1 MCAVFVLWGVIM
13 KIFSAIFAV
22 SVMFLLCL
30 RCFPVVPAA
39 AWTVPEGA
47 FTPVAL
53 TPQETLALYGTN
65 LQAVYFDGTSNH
77 DITFSYF
84 NTTSNLYDTYCDL
97 NNVEPVP
104 AVKLQFVSNRNG
116 FMSTMNESHGQLDSN
131 RFVYND
137 FLVYRCQIDSMTSSL
152 DTPWT
157 FQVYL
162 ENSLSITGISA
173 FYSSV
178 FWSNYAG
185 IGNAADYVYPIS
197 NTGIY
202 DNPWIPRSSL
212 DLYING
218 STDASSF
225 SQLMNGNGGRGF
237 VFGSCMQPYTYH
249 YPEGVGDVQR
259 TDYNYWFQG
268 ITFDHSVPD
277 VTSGDTFTWDKTILY
292 AQNMNSAMQYS
303 EAWYDEYN
311 TEDFYSFTDPYV
323 YLLVMCPVLYGE
335 FVLPD
340 NSGTGSGSG
349 SESGTG
355 SGSGTGCSCDFDVNV
370 NVTVDVDLS
379 PVLTNQSD
387 QIDQLNEIIVM
398 LNQIYDEM
406 VEQRLVNPDLTPIS
420 SITTNTTV
428 KNKIDQSMQDAT
440 FPQNSDFDT
449 QTLSALS
456 YLISSVRNVIPAP
469 LLFVYS
475 FGLIGGLVSF
485 IIFRRK

>member
-1 MCAVFVLWGVIM
+1 MKKIVFSITCV
-13 KIFSAIFAV
+13 FSI
-22 SVMFLLCL
+22 LL
-30 RCFPVVPAA
+30 FTFSAA

-65 LQAVYFDGTSNH
+65 LQAVYFDGTTNH
-77 DITFSYF
+77 DITFTYF
-84 NTTSNLYDTYCDL
+84 NTTSNLYNRYCEL
-97 NNVEPVP
+97 INVEPV
-104 AVKLQFVSNRNG
+104 AGVNLQFVSNRYG
-116 FMSTMNESHGQLDSN
+116 FMSTMNSSHGQLDPN

-162 ENSLSITGISA
+162 ENSLAVSGISA

-185 IGNAADYVYPIS
+185 IGNIADYVYPIS

-218 STDASSF
+218 STDATTF
-225 SQLMNGNGGRGF
+225 TQLMNDNGSRGF
-237 VFGSCMQPYTYH
+237 VFGSCMQPYEYH
-249 YPEGVGDVQR
+249 YPSGVGDVYR

-268 ITFDHSVPD
+268 ITFDHSVSD

-303 EAWYDEYN
+303 EAWYDEFN
-311 TEDFYSFTDPYV
+311 SEDYYSFTDPYV

-335 FVLPD
+335 FILPD
-340 NSGTGSGSG
+340 NS
-349 SESGTG
+349 G
-355 SGSGTGCSCDFDVNV
+355 SGSGTGTDVSSGSGSSIDV
-370 NVTVDVDLS
+370 NVTVNVDVDVDLT
-379 PVLTNQSD
+379 PVLSRQDD

-398 LNQIYDEM
+398 LNEIYEEM
-406 VEQRLVNPDLTPIS
+406 VNQRLVNPDLTPVS

-428 KNKIDQSMQDAT
+428 KSKIDQSMQDAT

-449 QTLSALS
+449 QTLSGLSAL
-456 YLISSVRNVIPAP
+456 ITSVRSLIPSP